1 MFISYSCYIVMIRM
15 DSRNADE
22 TISSILHAAIGGVTK
37 TTIMYKSFITYDQLN
52 EYLSLLL
59 EKGLIAYQEGE
70 KLYRTTDNGINFVQ
84 AAKKSAQFNKI
95 LIVGLGQL
103 GLPVAKYVKEKGFD
117 DVYGYDISPKAIDR
131 AEKTAGIK
139 KATGFSDFDVYII
152 CVSTHKPED
161 MFSPY
166 IEGLLSVIGRI
177 SKEAKR
183 NGALVSIESTIP
195 RGTSNKVLEILGHR
209 LHVAHAPHRWYA
221 LEEKEHGVNQLRV
234 VGGVYDCCLEA
245 AMQFYNGGNS
255 SSGVSNSNSSTCVI
269 ADADNDSILT
279 QTGNNNINTNN
290 NKPVTRT
297 SLGIPMHPVSKIEV
311 AEMTKTIENAHRYLQ
326 IAFAEDLYL
335 YCQANNINFSELR
348 DALNTKWNVSIL
360 EPREGIGGHCLPKDT
375 RMFLQSSKSIKS
387 KILTAAVEVDQDYR
401 RYRQARVSKSMLS
414 PSLSSPASNF
424 VEDRTQTE
432 K

>member
-1 MFISYSCYIVMIRM
+1 MNNNDKI
-15 DSRNADE
+15 
-22 TISSILHAAIGGVTK
+22 
-37 TTIMYKSFITYDQLN
+37 QLN
-52 EYLSLLL
+52 
-59 EKGLIAYQEGE
+59 KVLI
-70 KLYRTTDNGINFVQ
+70 I
-84 AAKKSAQFNKI
+84 
-95 LIVGLGQL
+95 GLGQL

-117 DVYGYDISPKAIDR
+117 DVYGYDISPKAMDR

-139 KATGFSDFDVYII
+139 KATDFSDFDVYIV

-166 IEGLLSVIGRI
+166 IEGLLSIVYRI
-177 SKEAKR
+177 SKEEKR

-245 AMQFYNGGNS
+245 AMQFYKGNNISCVVTNHSNRNDSRS
-255 SSGVSNSNSSTCVI
+255 SICAGNDSNSNNQ
-269 ADADNDSILT
+269 NDDEE
-279 QTGNNNINTNN
+279 NNNTNN
-290 NKPVTRT
+290 SSNTDIIITRK
-297 SLGIPMHPVSKIEV
+297 SLGIPMHPVSKIDI

-348 DALNTKWNVSIL
+348 DALNTKWNVNIL

-401 RYRQARVSKSMLS
+401 RYRQGRGSKSILS
-414 PSLSSPASNF
+414 PSLSQPSSSF
-424 VEDRTQTE
+424 IEDSTQAE